1 MPLEEFPLL
10 HDNTRLIR
18 HKDTLYKVKV
28 RYEEGTNDSAIN
40 NLTTEKAHTQIE
52 DTFRALLY
60 ILQRDEIQ
68 KLKPIQTENFLITI
82 IQSPWSL
89 SKKYGFSQNGK
100 ELEAYPIQFEFRIKV
115 QQDDKQAKG
124 DKNVKSATPARAK
137 SSREMTEKTITK
149 SKTSENAEID
159 QAEDDSVPLP
169 SFTRS
174 NRGSLLR
181 DGKRVLPKDS
191 GKGPG
196 SPDTNISDGARRDIK
211 KLTEKDSGKIQENL
225 DLKVS
230 DGAKI
235 RGTDTK
241 GDDLTSTTS
250 RGLRKRKPRTREVD
264 HLSESSETSKR
275 SRTGD
280 KGLVVEQYHNRNNS
294 SKGGTPRLS
303 GQRLRKSRETRVGK
317 RHSQRLRTREDRR
330 QKVSSTEISESE
342 SEIKGIRQSISS
354 HLKRDKKHDT
364 ATESS
369 ETEDSEINKVKTEN
383 KLRSKVT
390 QAKRRR
396 RGGNN
401 DINGNKETSSETETE
416 SESKSEQDKHG
427 HTRKASKDKSK
438 HLKSKDNVNAA
449 LIELA
454 QDSKA
459 KTKKHKLYTDT
470 RSPMMLATRRS
481 LDKGLYTIIFH
492 LLFYVSLNS

>member
-10 HDNTRLIR
+10 QDNTRLIR

-28 RYEEGTNDSAIN
+28 RYAEGTNDSAIN

-60 ILQRDEIQ
+60 ILQRDEAQ

-100 ELEAYPIQFEFRIKV
+100 ELEAYPIQFEFKIKV

-124 DKNVKSATPARAK
+124 DKNVKSATTARAK
-137 SSREMTEKTITK
+137 SSGEVTEKTITK
-149 SKTSENAEID
+149 SKASENEEID
-159 QAEDDSVPLP
+159 QAEDDSVPVP

-211 KLTEKDSGKIQENL
+211 KLTEKDSGKIQGNL

-294 SKGGTPRLS
+294 SIKGSTPRHS
-303 GQRLRKSRETRVGK
+303 GQRLRKSREPRVGK
-317 RHSQRLRTREDRR
+317 RHSQRLRTREDKR
-330 QKVSSTEISESE
+330 QKESSTEISEAE
-342 SEIKGIRQSISS
+342 SEIKEIRQSISS
-354 HLKRDKKHDT
+354 HRKRDKKHDT
-364 ATESS
+364 VTESS
-369 ETEDSEINKVKTEN
+369 ETEDSEIHVNKV
-383 KLRSKVT
+383 RSKVT

-396 RGGNN
+396 RRGNN

-416 SESKSEQDKHG
+416 SESKSEQDKHS
-427 HTRKASKDKSK
+427 HTRKESKDKSK

-449 LIELA
+449 LVELA
-454 QDSKA
+454 QDSKT

-481 LDKGLYTIIFH
+481 LDKGLYTITCIFH
-492 LLFYVSLNS
+492 LLFYVSLSS